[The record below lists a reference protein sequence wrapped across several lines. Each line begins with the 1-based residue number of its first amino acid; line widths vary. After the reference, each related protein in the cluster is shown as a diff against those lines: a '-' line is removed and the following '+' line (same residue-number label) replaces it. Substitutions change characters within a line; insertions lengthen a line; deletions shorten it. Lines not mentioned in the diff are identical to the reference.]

1 MNRVF
6 YCRYLKRL
14 LDIFFSLLGLL
25 LLAPV
30 LLVLSICIVFSMG
43 FPVFFFQE
51 MVGKDCE
58 VFNVIKF
65 RSMNDRR
72 DKEGNLLSNKER
84 LTKLGVFI
92 RKFSLDELP
101 QLLNVLK
108 GDMSLIGPR
117 PLYKVYLPYYTENE
131 SRRHSVRPGIT
142 GWAQVNGRNH
152 LDWDTRL
159 AMDIYYVDQ
168 LSLCLDVEIFFIT
181 VLKVLKSG
189 DVVVALDPRVNI
201 PLNEY
206 RKNAVKKA

>member
-1 MNRVF
+1 
-6 YCRYLKRL
+6 
-14 LDIFFSLLGLL
+14 
-25 LLAPV
+25 
-30 LLVLSICIVFSMG
+30 
-43 FPVFFFQE
+43 
-51 MVGKDCE
+51 
-58 VFNVIKF
+58 
-65 RSMNDRR
+65 
-72 DKEGNLLSNKER
+72 
-84 LTKLGVFI
+84 
-92 RKFSLDELP
+92 
-101 QLLNVLK
+101 
-108 GDMSLIGPR
+108 MSLIGPR